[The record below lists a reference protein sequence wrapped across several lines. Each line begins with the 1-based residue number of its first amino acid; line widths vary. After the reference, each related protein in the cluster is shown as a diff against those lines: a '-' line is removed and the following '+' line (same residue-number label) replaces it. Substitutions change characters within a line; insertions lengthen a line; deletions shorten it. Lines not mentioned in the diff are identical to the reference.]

1 MGIILDNSGFDS
13 GATVQANSTNI
24 ILGLTIGIG
33 GLLSFGLALISYMRY
48 KLSRKKVEDIQRVL
62 GQRKCKE

>member
-33 GLLSFGLALISYMRY
+33 VCLVLDWPDFYMR
-48 KLSRKKVEDIQRVL
+48 
-62 GQRKCKE
+62 